1 MDENKKQPSSQDCP
15 DGELSPSE
23 AQAPLEAGGGE
34 KEPEFKNGK
43 ETLYDKIPVDLKT
56 LDRIL
61 VFLFAILGVM
71 LVLGIIKGNM
81 H

>member
-1 MDENKKQPSSQDCP
+1 MDENKKLISSQDCP
-15 DGELSPSE
+15 DGESPPSE
-23 AQAPLEAGGGE
+23 AQAPLEPGGE

-43 ETLYDKIPVDLKT
+43 ETLYDKIPIDLKT